1 LDRVRMSQ
9 VMEVRIH
16 LSTVRVGVIM
26 VWRREHSTGMVT
38 SCCSA
43 CLEVQLKV
51 VVSGVACSLV

>member
-1 LDRVRMSQ
+1 MDRVRMSQ

-38 SCCSA
+38 WTKG
-43 CLEVQLKV
+43 QV
-51 VVSGVACSLV
+51 VGARCV